1 MNKSDNK
8 FHTNSLIPDH
18 AQIHQLNEIVP
29 ISLQKSYTYSLE
41 QLIRSSKKQEKE
53 FHLSPFRLQQI
64 RAILHNLDSD
74 NDSSKYLALQELAC
88 SKQIE
93 ALRMIEEFLLFAHED
108 LRLWALLAHLQAK
121 AGVLSTLLDE
131 EQIVISSGLGGK
143 DGLMRFMS
151 YIVAQEKIDFEEYQH
166 KLIIR
171 ELKEQIE
178 KRKGFL
184 EKVEPYNRFIIY
196 TFLFPLGL
204 NPKETISE
212 VITECNNYGNF
223 VSPKFSITN
232 IDILT
237 EEKVKKELGN
247 SI

>member
-41 QLIRSSKKQEKE
+41 QLVRSSKKQEKE

-143 DGLMRFMS
+143 DGLM
-151 YIVAQEKIDFEEYQH
+151 
-166 KLIIR
+166 
-171 ELKEQIE
+171 
-178 KRKGFL
+178 
-184 EKVEPYNRFIIY
+184 
-196 TFLFPLGL
+196 
-204 NPKETISE
+204 
-212 VITECNNYGNF
+212 
-223 VSPKFSITN
+223 
-232 IDILT
+232 
-237 EEKVKKELGN
+237 
-247 SI
+247 